1 MGNNSFYDN
10 ENDNSIIED
19 ILNLNINK
27 IVITEQ
33 QKILIDLIVEKKLI
47 PSILNEEKIIGEH
60 MIIARSD
67 LISDLFL
74 SQYISIIRN

>member
-10 ENDNSIIED
+10 ENDNSIIKD